1 MRTFASL
8 SKALFKGFVR
18 DKVSVFFTIVFPL
31 MFLVIFGALFSDPGS
46 SSSTIIQ
53 VGEVTALDEM
63 EQGAPEE
70 YEKLFDVTKS
80 DDTEAAI
87 EKVRQGD
94 ADAVVRQEGEEVY
107 LYFSAAD
114 QTKAAI
120 VQASITGVVDAANLH
135 RLTAEA
141 PDVEV
146 DTVAPEVVE
155 DESLTAIQYLTPGL
169 LGWAISI
176 SGVFGAAATLVDW
189 RKNKIL
195 RRLRLAPVPIPAV
208 IGARVG
214 VSMTTSIVQLGIF
227 IAVASLPF
235 FGLRLSGYW
244 WMAIPVLLVGTLAFL
259 SIGMVVGAIAKTSE
273 GASGLGNL
281 IVMPMAFASG
291 SFFPLDQSPVWL
303 QTISK
308 ISPLTY
314 INEALLSVMVRGNGP
329 GSVVVPIAVLLAFTI
344 VFAALAWK
352 LFKWDD
358 L

>member
-1 MRTFASL
+1 MKGFASL

-31 MFLVIFGALFSDPGS
+31 MFLVIFGALLSDTGS
-46 SSSTIIQ
+46 SPSAVIQ
-53 VGEVTALDEM
+53 VGEVPALDGM
-63 EQGAPEE
+63 KDADPEA
-70 YEKLFDVTKS
+70 YEKLFEVTRS
-80 DDTEAAI
+80 DDVDAAI
-87 EKVRQGD
+87 EQVRQGE
-94 ADAVVRQEGEEVY
+94 ADAVVRQDGAEVY
-107 LYFSAAD
+107 VYFSAAD
-114 QTKAAI
+114 STRAAI
-120 VQASITGVVDAANLH
+120 VQSNIAGVVDAGNLH
-135 RLTAEA
+135 RLKAEA
-141 PDVEV
+141 PDVEIDSV
-146 DTVAPEVVE
+146 TPETVE

-176 SGVFGAAATLVDW
+176 SGVFGAASTLVDW

-195 RRLRLAPVPIPAV
+195 RRLRLAPVPIPSV

-214 VSMTTSIVQLGIF
+214 VSMVTSIVQLGIF
-227 IAVASLPF
+227 VAVASLPF
-235 FGLRLSGYW
+235 FGLKLTGYW
-244 WMAIPVLLVGTLAFL
+244 WMAIPVLMVGTLAFL
-259 SIGMVVGAIAKTSE
+259 SIGMVVGAIAKTGE

-303 QTISK
+303 QTIAK

-314 INEALLSVMVRGNGP
+314 INDALLSVMVRGNGP
-329 GSVVVPIAVLLAFTI
+329 ASVLTDMAIMLGFTV